1 MKTINLIISF
11 IKKTWPSFK
20 ALIKVV
26 APIL

>member
-20 ALIKVV
+20 YLLKAV